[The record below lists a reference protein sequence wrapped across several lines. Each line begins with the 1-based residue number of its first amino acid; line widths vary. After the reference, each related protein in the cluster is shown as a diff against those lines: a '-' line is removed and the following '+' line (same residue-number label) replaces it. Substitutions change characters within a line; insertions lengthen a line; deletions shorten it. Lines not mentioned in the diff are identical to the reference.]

1 LISLKYLP
9 RLYFAAA
16 IALALSWPGRA
27 SAIDFTPIEVET
39 MEDGG
44 PQKHLAFHE
53 DQTAI
58 FIRPPKGWQMLG
70 GGEEVTFSPTPPL
83 EGEVRLGNST
93 FDPSIR
99 FEKKGLITYR
109 AGARSQLPKQAKKIE
124 VLSEMTG
131 AFPLDNWQSFEI
143 SFSYDL
149 GGVKRVRSMLFV
161 TMNPHRQVR
170 LVADSSEK
178 NFEEVHAAARAVLG
192 SWFEPPAGWLTSS
205 TTKTP

>member
-9 RLYFAAA
+9 RLYLAA
-16 IALALSWPGRA
+16 IALALSWPTQA
-27 SAIDFTPIEVET
+27 SALDFTPSEVET
-39 MEDGG
+39 VEDGG
-44 PQKHLAFHE
+44 PQKRVAFHE

-93 FDPSIR
+93 LDPLLR
-99 FEKKGLITYR
+99 FEKEGLIAYR
-109 AGARSQLPKQAKKIE
+109 TDARRQLPKQAKKIE
-124 VLSEMTG
+124 VLSEMTD

-149 GGVKRVRSMLFV
+149 RGVKRVRSVLFV
-161 TMNPHRQVR
+161 TMNPHRQVC
-170 LVADSSEK
+170 LVADSEDK
-178 NFEEVHAAARAVLG
+178 NFEEVHTAARAVLG
-192 SWFEPPAGWLTSS
+192 SWFEPPAGWPTS
-205 TTKTP
+205 TAFKTP